1 MAVTTGALLEEGLGT
16 GLPHAVRKALID
28 IGIVCNDTALALNAA
43 HVELSRA
50 HCARDVLHSGST
62 DFAWRTQQVDDM
74 AKCADAHRDR
84 LAVILARSAA
94 WYAVYASQVATQVIR
109 GEPPTPPT
117 GGGVLPS
124 KLIDDA
130 ERLLPSITFRV
141 TRASLTDQNNDV
153 AATRQVLFD
162 VIDGQRRAGSALRY
176 DDPYA
181 AEQNARRFPGEATEF
196 PDALLA
202 YASTLTW
209 ALGVYT
215 GVAAS
220 GRD

>member
-1 MAVTTGALLEEGLGT
+1 MAAATAPLLEKGLGAR
-16 GLPHAVRKALID
+16 LPHAVREALID

-74 AKCADAHRDR
+74 VKCAAAHRDR

-94 WYAVYASQVATQVIR
+94 WYAVYASQVATQVTC
-109 GEPPTPPT
+109 GDPPTPPAET
-117 GGGVLPS
+117 GVLPS
-124 KLIDDA
+124 ELIDDA
-130 ERLLPSITFRV
+130 ERFLPPVTFRV

-153 AATRQVLFD
+153 ATARQVLFT
-162 VIDGQRRAGSALRY
+162 VIDDHRRAGSAVRY
-176 DDPYA
+176 DDPFA

-196 PDALLA
+196 PDALLD

-215 GVAAS
+215 SDAGS

>member
-1 MAVTTGALLEEGLGT
+1 MAVATGALLQKGLGA
-16 GLPHAVRKALID
+16 GLPHAVREALID
-28 IGIVCNDTALALNAA
+28 IGIVCNDAALALNAV
-43 HVELSRA
+43 HVELARA
-50 HCARDVLHSGST
+50 HCARDVLHSGSSG
-62 DFAWRTQQVDDM
+62 FAWRAQQVNDM
-74 AKCADAHRDR
+74 AKCVDAHRDR

-94 WYAVYASQVATQVIR
+94 WYAVYASQVATQVLR
-109 GEPPTPPT
+109 GDPPTPPT
-117 GGGVLPS
+117 GGGMLPS

-153 AATRQVLFD
+153 AAAREVLFN
-162 VIDGQRRAGSALRY
+162 VIADHRRAGSAVRY

-181 AEQNARRFPGEATEF
+181 AEQNARRFAGEATEF

-202 YASTLTW
+202 YASALTW

-220 GRD
+220 GRA